1 MKNDSS
7 PATFFCGGRL
17 KEWDSGLVYGVLAA
31 DTKLGSLPE
40 FEVQFE
46 DVMIFFNTFFTFVGR
61 DFLHLVGPLW
71 PAAGCSIFCCRC
83 CVC

>member
-46 DVMIFFNTFFTFVGR
+46 VQLEIVVVDQFQWGR
-61 DFLHLVGPLW
+61 P
-71 PAAGCSIFCCRC
+71 P
-83 CVC
+83 